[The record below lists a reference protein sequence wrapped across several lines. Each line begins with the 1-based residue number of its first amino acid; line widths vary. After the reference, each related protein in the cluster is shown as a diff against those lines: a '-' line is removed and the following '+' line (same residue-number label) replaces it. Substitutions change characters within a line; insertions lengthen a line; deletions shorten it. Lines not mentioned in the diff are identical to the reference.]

1 MILMESEKIQDIW
14 CLLDYYFDPEDRTDE
29 EMLAKY
35 PVLRKYNLAS
45 NNSELLELIGSL
57 SKGTALEIYAGWML
71 RAAFGYC
78 EESSTCYD
86 KLKAYYATHRYV
98 NMV

>member
-1 MILMESEKIQDIW
+1 MEAEKIQDIW
-14 CLLDYYFDPEDRTDE
+14 YLLDYYFDPEDRTDE
-29 EMLAKY
+29 EMKAKY
-35 PVLRKYNLAS
+35 PVLRKYNLACN
-45 NNSELLELIGSL
+45 NNSELLELIGGL

-86 KLKAYYATHRYV
+86 KLKAYYATHRSV
-98 NMV
+98 NKL